1 MTKMICLGIL
11 MIEMYAKSITIKK
24 KKDIHSMTRK
34 YLDKNINSVRKYF
47 IFIYHRDC
55 RFN

>member
-24 KKDIHSMTRK
+24 KKKT
-34 YLDKNINSVRKYF
+34 F
-47 IFIYHRDC
+47 IL
-55 RFN
+55 